1 MATFLR
7 LAFSVPFL
15 GFVEE
20 EDPLFCVCSH
30 PGRGGSEFH
39 FFFSQL
45 FPLLEL
51 DGRAASLSSVLL
63 YSTSSLGV
71 GVVSVSIAL
80 LGENEARGLK
90 SICAGLESPMCR
102 FPVSHFAKVQC
113 AELRSLRASP
123 HLEASG
129 AHHRS
134 CQGAE

>member
-1 MATFLR
+1 MTTFLYV
-7 LAFSVPFL
+7 AFSVPFL

-20 EDPLFCVCSH
+20 EDPLVLGSP
-30 PGRGGSEFH
+30 PGRSGREFH

-63 YSTSSLGV
+63 CSRSSLGV
-71 GVVSVSIAL
+71 GVSTVSIAL
-80 LGENEARGLK
+80 LGESEVRG
-90 SICAGLESPMCR
+90 SRSMGAGLESPMCH
-102 FPVSHFAKVQC
+102 FTVSHFAKVQC
-113 AELRSLRASP
+113 AEPRSFRACP
-123 HLEASG
+123 RPEASG